1 MLDPKLKNRVSILDA
16 LGDCVGSFMLD
27 LGLNPTTGSLDD
39 AKKGVEEIKKARDA
53 GQFRK
58 IQGNSYV
65 DDLQTGEVWAALA
78 WSGDI
83 ASLKKDVPDIEFVLP
98 AKGAMSFTDNAMIPV
113 GAKNTL
119 GALELLNFLYDPRNA
134 APLYESIVYVPPV
147 KGAVDQMSAAGK
159 ANIFINP
166 PADAKLYEFRDL
178 TDAEYDEL
186 STAFVEATQL

>member
-1 MLDPKLKNRVSILDA
+1 
-16 LGDCVGSFMLD
+16 MLD